1 MSELTIKEIPVDDIQ
16 TDLVL
21 HDGIMTKVIELKVAG
36 TIVPQHSHKY
46 DHSTVLASGSVRGW
60 KDGEIIGDF
69 VAPVPIFIE
78 AGKQHTFMSLEPNTV
93 ILCIHRIDRTG
104 EIEFSENDH
113 DVTMPDLLKLAGG

>member
-1 MSELTIKEIPVDDIQ
+1 MKESPITQIPVDDIQ

-21 HDGIMTKVIELKVAG
+21 HDGIMTKVILLKQAG

-60 KDGEIIGDF
+60 KDGVQIGDF

-78 AGKQHTFMSLEPNTV
+78 AGKQHTFMCLEKDTV

-113 DVTMPDLLKLAGG
+113 DVTLNDLVKLVE